1 MQFLKR
7 YKRVFLAAFVS
18 AVGLLSVVDATAQTQ
33 HDSSINAY
41 SPYTMFGI
49 GELGTHG
56 NAVNRTMGGVGVAWR
71 TSQMVNL
78 LNPAGYS
85 ATMRKSF
92 MLDVGAEGYFLSNVQ
107 NKYDAAGAYLRRAK
121 NAKNTVNFREVA
133 IQFPLAKGLG
143 FGFSLTPYGSV
154 GYSMSTTEQ
163 SEDTWGSIGRVQYT
177 YQGTG
182 DVTEVKAG
190 IGWEAFKGF
199 SIGAAAKYYWG
210 NIERSYIT
218 SVSQDY
224 VGEGTTNNTVGL
236 DSYAISNFKF
246 QVGLQYSVIKT
257 EKRILTLGATYDYG
271 GSLRPKVTKTIVT
284 NSSTQI
290 GVVTREDRGEMS
302 LPHTVNAGIM
312 YQDAKFTTGFDYEY
326 RNWGGDNK
334 SFTEQAYG
342 GLMVKYV
349 NTSTYKFGFEYT
361 PNRFD
366 VRNYMRRISYRIGA
380 RYGNYYQS
388 FGGKGINQWAV
399 TAGFGFPLRFMGAT
413 GINVGVEIGG
423 RGTLSPVQV
432 TSESGVVST
441 VGLIRQNYAK
451 VTLGFSLFGEDYW
464 FVRPK
469 ID

>member
-1 MQFLKR
+1 MTVL
-7 YKRVFLAAFVS
+7 VS
-18 AVGLLSVVDATAQTQ
+18 AVGVLSAVEAQAQQDA
-33 HDSSINAY
+33 SINAY
-41 SPYTMFGI
+41 SPYTMYGI

-71 TSQMVNL
+71 SSQMASL

-85 ATMRKSF
+85 ATLRKSF
-92 MLDVGAEGYFLSNVQ
+92 ILDVGAEGYFLQNVQ
-107 NKYDAAGAYLRRAK
+107 NKYDAEGNYLRRAK

-143 FGFSLTPYGSV
+143 FGLSLAPYGSV
-154 GYSMSTTEQ
+154 GYNMTSTEQ
-163 SEDTWGSIGRVQYT
+163 SDDTWAEIGSVQYI

-182 DVTEVKAG
+182 DLTEVKAG

-199 SIGAAAKYYWG
+199 SIGVAAKYYWG
-210 NIERSYIT
+210 NIQRGYSAT
-218 SVSQDY
+218 ATNDY
-224 VGEGTTNNTVGL
+224 VGEGVTNTVAGL

-246 QVGLQYSVIKT
+246 QVGVQYSVIKS

-271 GSLRPKVTKTIVT
+271 GSLRPKITKTITT
-284 NSSTQI
+284 NASTQ
-290 GVVTREDRGEMS
+290 VTVINREESSEMAV
-302 LPHTVNAGIM
+302 PHTVNAGVM

-326 RNWGGDNK
+326 RNWGSDNNF
-334 SFTEQAYG
+334 SERAYG
-342 GLMVKYV
+342 GMEVKYE
-349 NTSTYKFGFEYT
+349 NTHTYKFGFEYT

-380 RYGNYYQS
+380 RYGDYYQS
-388 FGGKGINQWAV
+388 FGGKRIDQWAV

-413 GINVGVEIGG
+413 GINVGVEVGG
-423 RGTLSPVQV
+423 RGTLSPVQH
-432 TSESGVVST
+432 TGDTGVVT
-441 VGLIRQNYAK
+441 KVGLIRQNYAK

>member
-1 MQFLKR
+1 MQFFKK
-7 YKRVFLAAFVS
+7 YKRALVVFVS
-18 AVGLLSVVDATAQTQ
+18 VVGIFSVVEAEAQTK
-33 HDSSINAY
+33 HESSINAY

-85 ATMRKSF
+85 ATLRKSF
-92 MLDVGAEGYFLSNVQ
+92 LFDVGAEGYFLSNVQ

-121 NAKNTVNFREVA
+121 NAMNSGNFREVA

-154 GYSMSTTEQ
+154 GYNMATTEQ
-163 SEDTWGSIGRVQYT
+163 SEDIWGSVGRVEYA
-177 YQGTG
+177 YMGTG

-190 IGWEAFKGF
+190 IGWEAFNGF
-199 SIGAAAKYYWG
+199 SIGIAAKYYWG
-210 NIERSYIT
+210 NIQRSFST
-218 SVSQDY
+218 TATQDY
-224 VGEGTTNNTVGL
+224 VGEGTVNATVGM
-236 DSYAISNFKF
+236 DFYAISNFKF
-246 QVGLQYSVIKT
+246 QVGLQYSVIKSD
-257 EKRILTLGATYDYG
+257 KRILTLGATYDYG
-271 GSLRPKVTKTIVT
+271 GSLNPQVSKAVVT
-284 NSSTQI
+284 NATSQVT
-290 GVVTREDRGEMS
+290 VVTQEDKDEMS
-302 LPHTVNAGIM
+302 LPHTVNVGIM
-312 YQDAKFTTGFDYEY
+312 HQDTKFTAGFDYEY

-334 SFTEQAYG
+334 FSEKAYG
-342 GLMVKYV
+342 GLEVKYV
-349 NTSTYKFGFEYT
+349 DTSTYKLGFEYT

-366 VRNYMRRISYRIGA
+366 VRNYLRRVSYRIGA

-388 FGGKGINQWAV
+388 FGGKVFGQWAV
-399 TAGFGFPLRFMGAT
+399 TAGFGFPLRFMGAN

-432 TSESGVVST
+432 ASEKGVVST